1 MVLLP
6 REGDLGVMN
15 LRVRI
20 VSVVATLFAL
30 ATGILLGY
38 GLSDDLSREPAAASG
53 DDLDERLVALQEE
66 LDAAEGRIDYGQ
78 DFAGATA
85 FLTLRGTLTGRP
97 VLLVVAPTADPA
109 LASELARLV
118 PLTGGT
124 LAGRVDL
131 GTDLLAASSRQLVQ
145 ELGSQLASGFKKLVV
160 PKGLTGYDRL
170 GWLLAR
176 ATTTKAD
183 AGVPVDPPATG
194 ISGGLKAG
202 KFATPA
208 LAQKRRASI
217 VLFVAP
223 TDVGDSTGATSI
235 LGTLAEQFAG
245 QSDAVVLV
253 GSGTEQLALIDS
265 IRADAALRGRVATV
279 DSATTMIGRL
289 TALLAAASAARGT
302 VGHYGLAASAQSPFV

>member
-1 MVLLP
+1 M
-6 REGDLGVMN
+6 MN
-15 LRVRI
+15 LRARI
-20 VSVVATLFAL
+20 VSVVAVLFAL

-38 GLSDDLSREPAAASG
+38 GLSDDVSRETAAPSG
-53 DDLDERLVALQEE
+53 EDLDDRLLALQDQ
-66 LDAAEGRIDYGQ
+66 LASADQRIAYGQ
-78 DFAGATA
+78 EFAGSTA

-97 VLLVVAPTADPA
+97 VLLVVAPTADPE

-131 GTDLLAASSRQLVQ
+131 GTDLLSASSRQLAQ

-176 ATTTKAD
+176 ATTTKVD

-208 LAQKRRASI
+208 QVQKRRASI

-223 TDVGDSTGATSI
+223 TDLAELSGATSI

-245 QSDAVVLV
+245 QADAVVLV
-253 GSGTEQLALIDS
+253 GSGTEPEQLELIDS
-265 IRADAALRGRVATV
+265 LRGDADLRGRVATV

-289 TALLAAASAARGT
+289 TAVLAAAAAARGT
-302 VGHYGLAASAQSPFV
+302 VGHYGLAPSAQSPFV